1 MSLDRDNPYKGQD
14 SYQVEDATLFF
25 GRERE
30 AAQLTARIQGTRL
43 TVLYAPSGAGKTS
56 LLNARIIPALE
67 AHGWLPVRSRPG
79 DDPVDS
85 LRRDT
90 LHSLFPP
97 LESELAA
104 LDNTMAELKLRN
116 EDTIETLLEAF
127 DSCPIAGAQHRR
139 LLSPVANATAVPAE
153 SRRRVRFESAEG
165 IMPPFEYAT
174 PYLCRVLRK
183 TVEPIGLSDHFGA
196 LRSAGLGARRPDE
209 DLSLTTPLGRL
220 RSILSDSQLHS
231 AYRAIVSWL
240 HASPAGL
247 RPFYENLT
255 ATYGAAR
262 SCFGLVLL
270 LDQFEEV
277 FTRFAGR
284 PRATRIRQSSGA
296 SQSLDWHLREHLF
309 DEIQKIYV
317 SSSSSSQRKAVELPI
332 RYVFSL
338 REEYLARLGRL
349 RRFVPELESSL
360 YRLAWL
366 SMDEAKEAIVG
377 PITRRDYRI
386 LPSCVN
392 AIVSGLAL
400 EEDSVEPGPLQIV
413 CFRMWENFQK
423 QEGAANGT
431 SAIDERC
438 LGGGVDELLRA
449 SFGEFLHDPGRPD
462 TPALTPFDVLE
473 ILDILSPLIT
483 FSGTRNIVE
492 RKRLVEVENRNWAN
506 RARLLDRL
514 EKRRIVRRER
524 KLDGDYYEITHEFL
538 IEPIL
543 DELTRNADYARVERA
558 LRALQARMEGSIHEA
573 LPVSLFKTLNQYRML
588 LRWSD
593 AGNELMFRNAVFHHA
608 APEILRDWAVR
619 YSTSHASLETLFT
632 SSGFE
637 GTRLLSATELRALL
651 PKLELVDT
659 EEKAVRVARSL
670 IVSREELDRNTFL
683 TIARKIGPQP

>member
-1 MSLDRDNPYKGQD
+1 MSVDRDNPFKGQD

-30 AAQLTARIQGTRL
+30 AGQLTSRIQGTRL
-43 TVLYAPSGAGKTS
+43 TVLHAPSGAGKTS

-79 DDPVDS
+79 DDPVES

-97 LESELAA
+97 LESEVAA
-104 LDNTMAELKLRN
+104 LDNAMDELKLQ
-116 EDTIETLLEAF
+116 ETDTIEALLDAF
-127 DSCPIAGAQHRR
+127 DAVPIAGALHRR
-139 LLSPVANATAVPAE
+139 LLSPVADANTMPSGIE
-153 SRRRVRFESAEG
+153 RRVRFESAEG
-165 IMPPFEYAT
+165 IMPPFTYAT

-196 LRSAGLGARRPDE
+196 LRFAGIGDRGAE
-209 DLSLTTPLGRL
+209 ENLSLTTTLGTL
-220 RSILSDSQLHS
+220 RSILSDPHMRS

-240 HASPAGL
+240 NASPEGL

-284 PRATRIRQSSGA
+284 ARATRVRQA
-296 SQSLDWHLREHLF
+296 QAATPSLDWHLRERLF
-309 DEIQKIYV
+309 DEIQKLYV
-317 SSSSSSQRKAVELPI
+317 ASASWNRNAVDLPI

-349 RRFVPELESSL
+349 RKFVPELESSL
-360 YRLAWL
+360 YRLGWL

-377 PITRRDYRI
+377 PITRRDYQI
-386 LPSCVN
+386 TPSCVN
-392 AIVSGLAL
+392 AIVGGLAL
-400 EEDSVEPGPLQIV
+400 EEESVEPGPLQIV

-423 QEGAANGT
+423 QEEAAGGT
-431 SAIDERC
+431 SAIDERS
-438 LGGGVDELLRA
+438 LAGGIDELLRA
-449 SFGEFLHDPGRPD
+449 SFGEFLREPGRPGE
-462 TPALTPFDVLE
+462 PALTPFDVLE

-492 RKRLVEVENRNWAN
+492 RKRLVEVESRNWEN

-514 EKRRIVRRER
+514 ERRRIVRRER

-543 DELTRNADYARVERA
+543 EELTSNADYARVERS
-558 LRALQARMEGSIHEA
+558 LRALQARLEGSIHEA
-573 LPVSLFKTLNQYRML
+573 LPASLFKTLDQHKMV

-593 AGNELMFRNAVFHHA
+593 AGNELMFRNAVFHQ
-608 APEILRDWAVR
+608 APPDIIRDWAIR
-619 YSTSHASLETLFT
+619 YGTGHASLEALF
-632 SSGFE
+632 SSTGFE
-637 GTRLLSATELRALL
+637 GSRLLAATELRALL
-651 PKLELVDT
+651 PQLNLVDT
-659 EEKAVRVARSL
+659 QDKAVRVARSL
-670 IVSREELDRNTFL
+670 IASREELDRATFL
-683 TIARKIGPQP
+683 EIARKIGAPS

>member
-1 MSLDRDNPYKGQD
+1 MSVDRDNPYKGQD

-30 AAQLTARIQGTRL
+30 AAQLTSRIQGTRL
-43 TVLYAPSGAGKTS
+43 TVLHAPSGAGKTS

-67 AHGWLPVRSRPG
+67 AHAWLPVRSRPG
-79 DDPVDS
+79 DDPVDA

-97 LESELAA
+97 LEADVTA
-104 LDNTMAELKLRN
+104 LDNAIAELNLRE
-116 EDTIETLLEAF
+116 EDTIEALLDAF
-127 DSCPIAGAQHRR
+127 DAVPIASALHRR
-139 LLSPVANATAVPAE
+139 LLSPVADANTVPGGTV
-153 SRRRVRFESAEG
+153 RRVRFESSEG
-165 IMPPFEYAT
+165 IMPPFTYAT

-183 TVEPIGLSDHFGA
+183 TVEPIGLSDHLGA
-196 LRSAGLGARRPDE
+196 VRFAGLGERGAE
-209 DLSLTTPLGRL
+209 ENLSLTTTLSAL
-220 RSILSDSQLHS
+220 RSILVDPQLRS

-240 HASPAGL
+240 HTSPAGL

-284 PRATRIRQSSGA
+284 PRATRIRQSPGA
-296 SQSLDWHLREHLF
+296 SPSLDWHLREHLF
-309 DEIQKIYV
+309 DEIQKMYV
-317 SSSSSSQRKAVELPI
+317 ASASWNRNAVDLPI

-360 YRLAWL
+360 YRLGWL
-366 SMDEAKEAIVG
+366 SMDEAKEAIEG
-377 PITRRDYRI
+377 PVTRRDYRI

-392 AIVSGLAL
+392 AIVNGLAL
-400 EEDSVEPGPLQIV
+400 EEDAVEPGPLQIV

-423 QEGAANGT
+423 QDGAADGT
-431 SAIDERC
+431 SAIDERS

-449 SFGEFLHDPGRPD
+449 SFGEFLRDPGRPD
-462 TPALTPFDVLE
+462 EPALSPFDVLE

-492 RKRLVEVENRNWAN
+492 RKRLVEVESRNWEN

-514 EKRRIVRRER
+514 ERRRIVRRER

-543 DELTRNADYARVERA
+543 EELTSNADYARVERS
-558 LRALQARMEGSIHEA
+558 LRALQARLEGSIHEA
-573 LPVSLFKTLNQYRML
+573 LPMSLFKTLNLHRTL

-608 APEILRDWAVR
+608 SAEILRDWAVR
-619 YSTSHASLETLFT
+619 YSTSHASLDTLFS

-637 GTRLLSATELRALL
+637 GNRLLSATELRALL
-651 PKLELVDT
+651 SQLELVDT
-659 EEKAVRVARSL
+659 QERAVRVARSL
-670 IVSREELDRNTFL
+670 IASREELDRATFL
-683 TIARKIGPQP
+683 EIARKIGAPS

>member
-43 TVLYAPSGAGKTS
+43 TVLHAPSGAGKTS

-79 DDPVDS
+79 DDPVFS

-90 LHSLFPP
+90 LHALFPP
-97 LESELAA
+97 VESELAA
-104 LDNTMAELKLRN
+104 LDNTVAALKLRE
-116 EDTIETLLEAF
+116 EDTIEKLLEAF
-127 DSCPIAGAQHRR
+127 DSVPIAGALHRQ
-139 LLSPVANATAVPAE
+139 LLSPVANATTVADK
-153 SRRRVRFESAEG
+153 SGRHVRFESTEG
-165 IMPPFEYAT
+165 IMPPFTYAT

-196 LRSAGLGARRPDE
+196 LRFAGLGDRGPEE
-209 DLSLTTPLGRL
+209 DLSLTTTLGKL
-220 RSILSDSQLHS
+220 RSILSGSQLRS

-240 HASPAGL
+240 HGSPDGL

-284 PRATRIRQSSGA
+284 PRATRIRPSPTAQ
-296 SQSLDWHLREHLF
+296 QSLDWHLRERLF
-309 DEIQKIYV
+309 DEIQKMYV
-317 SSSSSSQRKAVELPI
+317 ASASWSKNAVDLPI

-366 SMDEAKEAIVG
+366 ATDEAKEAIVG
-377 PITRRDYRI
+377 PIERRGYRI

-413 CFRMWENFQK
+413 CFRMWENFQAQDK
-423 QEGAANGT
+423 AADGT
-431 SAIDERC
+431 RAIDESC
-438 LGGGVDELLRA
+438 LGGGVDELLHA
-449 SFGEFLHDPGRPD
+449 SFREFLRDPGRPD
-462 TPALTPFDVLE
+462 EPALTPFDVLE

-492 RKRLVEVENRNWAN
+492 RKRLVEVESRDWAN

-543 DELTRNADYARVERA
+543 AELTNNADYARVERA
-558 LRALQARMEGSIHEA
+558 LRAFQTRLEGSIQEA
-573 LPVSLFKTLNQYRML
+573 LPLSLFKTLNQYRML

-593 AGNELMFRNAVFHHA
+593 AGNELMFRNAVFHHSP
-608 APEILRDWAVR
+608 PEILRDWAVR
-619 YSTSHASLETLFT
+619 YGTSHASLETLFT

-637 GTRLLSATELRALL
+637 GRRLLSATELRGLL
-651 PKLELVDT
+651 PKLDLVDS

-670 IVSREELDRNTFL
+670 IASREELDRPTFL
-683 TIARKIGPQP
+683 AIARKIGQQP

>member
-30 AAQLTARIQGTRL
+30 AAQLTSRILGTRL
-43 TVLYAPSGAGKTS
+43 TVLHAPSGAGKTS

-79 DDPVDS
+79 DEPVDS

-97 LESELAA
+97 LESEVAA
-104 LDNTMAELKLRN
+104 LDNTMAELKLRE

-127 DSCPIAGAQHRR
+127 DSVPVAGALHRQ
-139 LLSPVANATAVPAE
+139 LLSPVADANTVASGTIR
-153 SRRRVRFESAEG
+153 SVRFESSDG
-165 IMPPFEYAT
+165 IMPPFTYAT

-196 LRSAGLGARRPDE
+196 LRYAGLGDRGAE
-209 DLSLTTPLGRL
+209 ENLSLTTALGKL
-220 RSILSDSQLHS
+220 RSILSDSQLRS

-270 LDQFEEV
+270 FDQFEEV

-284 PRATRIRQSSGA
+284 PRATRIRQLSNA
-296 SQSLDWHLREHLF
+296 SPSLDWHLREHLF
-309 DEIQKIYV
+309 DEIKKLYV
-317 SSSSSSQRKAVELPI
+317 ASSSWNRNAVDLPI

-360 YRLAWL
+360 YRLGWL
-366 SMDEAKEAIVG
+366 SMDEAKEAIDG
-377 PITRRDYRI
+377 PIKRRDYRI
-386 LPSCVN
+386 LPSCVD
-392 AIVSGLAL
+392 AIVNGLAL

-423 QEGAANGT
+423 QEGAADGT
-431 SAIDERC
+431 SAIDERS

-449 SFGEFLHDPGRPD
+449 SFKEFLRDSGRAD
-462 TPALTPFDVLE
+462 EPALTPFDVLE

-492 RKRLVEVENRNWAN
+492 RKRLVEVESRNWAN

-538 IEPIL
+538 IGPIL
-543 DELTRNADYARVERA
+543 EELTSNSDYARVERS
-558 LRALQARMEGSIHEA
+558 LRALQARLEGSIHEA
-573 LPVSLFKTLNQYRML
+573 LPVSLFKTLDQHRML

-593 AGNELMFRNAVFHHA
+593 AGNELMFRNAVFHHV
-608 APEILRDWAVR
+608 APETLRDWAIR
-619 YSTSHASLETLFT
+619 YSTSHPSLEALFS

-637 GTRLLSATELRALL
+637 GSRLLSATELRALL
-651 PKLELVDT
+651 PQLTLVDT
-659 EEKAVRVARSL
+659 QEKAVRVARSL
-670 IVSREELDRNTFL
+670 IASREVLDRATFL
-683 TIARKIGPQP
+683 EIARKIGAPS